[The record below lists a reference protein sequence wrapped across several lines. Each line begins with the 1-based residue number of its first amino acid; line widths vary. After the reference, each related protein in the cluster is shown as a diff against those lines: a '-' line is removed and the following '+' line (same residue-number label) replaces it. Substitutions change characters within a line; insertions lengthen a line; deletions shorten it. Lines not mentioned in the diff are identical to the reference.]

1 MENLKFEELNIS
13 DWMLRAVKDMGYEE
27 ASPIQSQAIPL
38 ILEGHDIIGQSQTGT
53 GKTASFAIPC
63 LEKIDPE
70 DRRLQALILCPTREL
85 AIQVSEE
92 FRKLLKFKD
101 NIRVLP
107 IYGGQPIDRQILAL
121 KKGAQVIIGTP
132 GRVMDHMRRHTL
144 KMATVKYA
152 VLDEADEMLD
162 MGFREDIELILDK
175 VPDERQTV
183 MFSATMNDEVL
194 SLTNRYL
201 TNPQYVKISRKEL
214 TVPNIEQ
221 IYFDVK
227 EKYKLEALCRLIDV
241 YSPKLAIVFCNTKK
255 RVDDVTEQLLGR
267 GYFADGLHGDLK
279 QPQRDRVMQKFRS
292 GAIEILVATDVAARG
307 IDVENVDI
315 VFNYD
320 IPQDEEYYVHRI
332 GRTGRAGKSGIAF
345 SFVVG
350 REIYKLRDIMTYAK
364 TKIRQELLPTLDDI
378 EKNKTD
384 VFVDKIRAAISQGG
398 LEKYAAIA
406 EEMLDDETE
415 IIDIAAALI
424 KMNLG
429 DIVTDYSAAENDL
442 NVTRQPIQR
451 EARSKDMVRLF
462 INAGKNNKIKAKDIV
477 GAVAGETGVP
487 GQVIGAIDIYDEFAY
502 VDVPFEYAK
511 DIIEGMKNSRIKGR
525 KISIEKAKK
534 PKNTKSS
541 GLKKK
546 SDKRKK
552 KADE

>member
-1 MENLKFEELNIS
+1 MENLKFEDMPVS
-13 DWMLRAVKDMGYEE
+13 DWTLKAIKDMGFEE

-38 ILEGHDIIGQSQTGT
+38 ILNGYDIIGQSQTGT

-63 LEKIDPE
+63 LEKIEPE
-70 DRRLQALILCPTREL
+70 DRKLQALILCPTREL

-132 GRVMDHMRRHTL
+132 GRVMDHMERHTL
-144 KMATVKYA
+144 KMATVKYV

-162 MGFREDIELILDK
+162 MGFREDIEFIIDK
-175 VPDERQTV
+175 VPQERQTV
-183 MFSATMNDEVL
+183 MFSATMSDEILDL
-194 SLTNRYL
+194 SKKYL
-201 TNPQYVKISRKEL
+201 KNPEYVKISRKEL

-221 IYFDVK
+221 IYFDIK

-279 QPQRDRVMQKFRS
+279 QPQRDRVMQKFRN

-307 IDVENVDI
+307 IDVENIDI

-345 SFVVG
+345 TFCVG
-350 REIYKLRDIMTYAK
+350 KEIYKLRDIMTYAK
-364 TKIRQELLPTLDDI
+364 TKIRKELLPTLDDI
-378 EKNKTD
+378 EKSKVN
-384 VFVDKIRAAISQGG
+384 VFTDKIRSIISDGG

-406 EEMLDDETE
+406 DELIDDDITA
-415 IIDIAAALI
+415 IDVAAALI
-424 KMNLG
+424 KMNIG
-429 DIVTDYSAAENDL
+429 SSATDYSAAENDL
-442 NVTRQPIQR
+442 NTHHIENIKPK
-451 EARSKDMVRLF
+451 SKDMVRLF
-462 INAGKNNKIKAKDIV
+462 INAGKNNKIRAKDIV
-477 GAVAGETGVP
+477 GAFAGETGVP
-487 GQVIGAIDIYDEFAY
+487 GQGIGAIDIYDDFAY
-502 VDVPFEYAK
+502 VDVPFEYAR
-511 DIIEGMKNSRIKGR
+511 DIIDKMKNSKIKGR

-534 PKNTKSS
+534 AFMSKRNSKQQKRAKYKN
-541 GLKKK
+541 L
-546 SDKRKK
+546 
-552 KADE
+552 